1 MTAPPLTIQSYIEG
15 LGSTYK
21 LLEASRITPAVGVL
35 LFRDEAEADYVV
47 QVFGG
52 ELRNQLERYATVEE
66 AYAGHKAMV
75 ERARDAAEE

>member
-1 MTAPPLTIQSYIEG
+1 VTEPSPGIQAYIEG

-21 LLEASRITPAVGVL
+21 LLAATRITPAVGVL

-52 ELRNQLERYATVEE
+52 VLRDEVVRYRTLKEGYE
-66 AYAGHKAMV
+66 GHSAMV
-75 ERARDAAEE
+75 ERALAA